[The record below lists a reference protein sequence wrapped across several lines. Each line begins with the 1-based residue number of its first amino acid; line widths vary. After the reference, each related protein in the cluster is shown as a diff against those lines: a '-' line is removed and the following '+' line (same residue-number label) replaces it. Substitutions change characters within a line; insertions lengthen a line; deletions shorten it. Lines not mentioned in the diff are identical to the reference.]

1 MATENEIALDLVIKS
16 ADSAKTV
23 KELKASIKDLKNEL
37 NGVAAGSEQFKK
49 LSKSINDTEGK
60 LGDLNDSFNT
70 LTGSGVERLSSSTN
84 LLKEGFANFDLEK
97 IKIGFKGLG
106 AAMQAVPAFL
116 LAQAIQY
123 LIENFETVVEVV
135 KTFIGVSREGEIQAR
150 RLTESIESQGK
161 ALTDLAEIS
170 DRYTKQELLNAKL
183 RGASEQEQAD
193 ITESGFKR
201 KLRAAKDY
209 VEETAKA
216 YNTLLRN
223 EDSTTEQVN
232 KAGEALLAA
241 QQNVKKLESELSNF
255 KVQTK
260 IDTNEKLK
268 TEDKK
273 YTEDYKKELAKR
285 SAEFA
290 RQLELT
296 VQSKI
301 ENEAR
306 DKQAIEDNKKAELDA
321 ILEINEAD
329 NKAGVDNYAR
339 QQQKVDVI
347 KWTTE
352 TEKAAANE
360 SFAVAKM
367 SIDNQMKLVN
377 LFYDLKR
384 SKLEKGSAEDLKA
397 AKRQFQ
403 INKALAIQSAI
414 ISGIQGVVN
423 ALSAQS
429 VIPEPF
435 GTILK
440 VATAVGVG
448 VAAAV
453 NIAKIASTK
462 FDESGGGGSVSAD
475 VGSVGSTASAPAI
488 PQPNNT
494 VTQIKDDGSI
504 DNKDT
509 NKRLVIENKIVETD
523 ITQSQERVANIE
535 ATAKIG

>member
-273 YTEDYKKELAKR
+273 YTEDYKKELAER
-285 SAEFA
+285 NAEFA

-339 QQQKVDVI
+339 KQQKVDVI

-423 ALSAQS
+423 ALSAPS

>member
-268 TEDKK
+268 TKDKK

>member
-70 LTGSGVERLSSSTN
+70 LTGSGVERLSNSTN

-273 YTEDYKKELAKR
+273 YTEDYKKELAER
-285 SAEFA
+285 NAEFA

-306 DKQAIEDNKKAELDA
+306 DKQAALDSKKE
-321 ILEINEAD
+321 ENEALLAIHTEGQENELSVNNVVSNQKVEVNRMTEEQIRAEKQKTVD
-329 NKAGVDNYAR
+329 QNLAVTKQGLQAAQALTDLYFGYQLRQAKGNAEKEKEIRKKQFNVNKAFGIANAVVDGFGAV
-339 QQQKVDVI
+339 QKALNNPYPLNIILAVVSGI
-347 KWTTE
+347 L
-352 TEKAAANE
+352 AAAN
-360 SFAVAKM
+360 V
-367 SIDNQMKLVN
+367 
-377 LFYDLKR
+377 
-384 SKLEKGSAEDLKA
+384 
-397 AKRQFQ
+397 
-403 INKALAIQSAI
+403 
-414 ISGIQGVVN
+414 
-423 ALSAQS
+423 
-429 VIPEPF
+429 
-435 GTILK
+435 
-440 VATAVGVG
+440 
-448 VAAAV
+448 
-453 NIAKIASTK
+453 AKIASTK
-462 FDESGGGGSVSAD
+462 FDDGGSSGGSVDTGGIGA
-475 VGSVGSTASAPAI
+475 TASAPAI

-494 VTQIKDDGSI
+494 VTQIKDDGTV
-504 DNKDT
+504 KDGKVQT
-509 NKRLVIENKIVETD
+509 EPQKVYVLETD
-523 ITQSQERVANIE
+523 IKEKNDRVANIE
-535 ATAKIG
+535 ETAKIG